1 MNFNP
6 AHFFL
11 PKSKIIQR
19 SFLGSIE
26 ATQRVLLKTCLL
38 LHVDVRLW
46 QTNIIF
52 IRRIPWIERSEIGPR
67 LFIIFSNYILHC
79 FKKNKNCSFLDDDTL
94 FYQQKDFL
102 FSICLKEV
110 YSFLF
115 TEKLMQRTA

>member
-11 PKSKIIQR
+11 PKSKIIQK

-26 ATQRVLLKTCLL
+26 ATQMVLLKTCML

-52 IRRIPWIERSEIGPR
+52 IRRIPWIERSEIGP
-67 LFIIFSNYILHC
+67 
-79 FKKNKNCSFLDDDTL
+79 
-94 FYQQKDFL
+94 
-102 FSICLKEV
+102 
-110 YSFLF
+110 
-115 TEKLMQRTA
+115 